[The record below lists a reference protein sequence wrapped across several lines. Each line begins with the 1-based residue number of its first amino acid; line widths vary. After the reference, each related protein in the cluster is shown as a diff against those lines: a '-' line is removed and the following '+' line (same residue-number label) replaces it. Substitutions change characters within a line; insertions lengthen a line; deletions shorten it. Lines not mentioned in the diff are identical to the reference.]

1 MPLYPCGGIKRF
13 RPADLHGG
21 RQFRAGN
28 PSRTVI
34 NIGYGTRNHI
44 SDGAVT
50 RTENDIFADGENVA
64 ALKCIQRERQVGTGS
79 EIDIHPCSVHL
90 NGTGGN
96 AVIAAGIGDLRD
108 LILLC
113 HQVRSSVAERN
124 RDIRIQVQADGI
136 TAVAC
141 RSRKARN
148 ARDGRV
154 RKGRFR
160 PFGAVEFI
168 DKISLDLV
176 RRTRS
181 IAERKSRVDHE
192 NIPCLRNAVRKGKT
206 GCVLEIQF
214 YNRPVPALRSA
225 ERRACAVAEIPY
237 RTAHGQRAGRQCLR
251 VRREIHAHRK
261 SVSGVF
267 RCYGI
272 HGGNR
277 YGRFICRK
285 PDDAE
290 AHAHRD
296 RKAKR
301 QQYKK

>member
-1 MPLYPCGGIKRF
+1 M
-13 RPADLHGG
+13 
-21 RQFRAGN
+21 
-28 PSRTVI
+28 
-34 NIGYGTRNHI
+34 
-44 SDGAVT
+44 
-50 RTENDIFADGENVA
+50 
-64 ALKCIQRERQVGTGS
+64 
-79 EIDIHPCSVHL
+79 
-90 NGTGGN
+90 
-96 AVIAAGIGDLRD
+96 
-108 LILLC
+108 
-113 HQVRSSVAERN
+113 
-124 RDIRIQVQADGI
+124 QADRI
-136 TAVAC
+136 TAVAV
-141 RSRKARN
+141 RRRKSGN

-225 ERRACAVAEIPY
+225 ECSACAVAEISR
-237 RTAHGQRAGRQCLR
+237 RTVHGQRAAGQTCRI
-251 VRREIHAHRK
+251 RREIHAHRK
-261 SVSGVF
+261 FVAGEF
-267 RCYGI
+267 RCHGF

-277 YGRFICRK
+277 DGRFICRK

>member
-1 MPLYPCGGIKRF
+1 M
-13 RPADLHGG
+13 
-21 RQFRAGN
+21 
-28 PSRTVI
+28 S
-34 NIGYGTRNHI
+34 
-44 SDGAVT
+44 
-50 RTENDIFADGENVA
+50 
-64 ALKCIQRERQVGTGS
+64 
-79 EIDIHPCSVHL
+79 L

-96 AVIAAGIGDLRD
+96 AFIAAGIGDLRD
-108 LILLC
+108 LIRLC
-113 HQVRSSVAERN
+113 HETRSTVAERN
-124 RDIRIQVQADGI
+124 RDARVQIQADRK
-136 TAVAC
+136 TAVAV
-141 RSRKARN
+141 RRRKSGN

-225 ERRACAVAEIPY
+225 ERRACAVAEISR
-237 RTAHGQRAGRQCLR
+237 RTVHGQRSARQA
-251 VRREIHAHRK
+251 RRIRRDVYPHRK
-261 SVSGVF
+261 SVIEIF

-277 YGRFICRK
+277 DGRFICRK